1 MLAKLVFSYFYL
13 KERSE
18 KGQRSSTPGKSV
30 TVKASRISIPLSRF
44 RYALP
49 FRKDGTRQNITCD
62 TNIITLFNFDKDL
75 SKAFYKTERN
85 VIFHKLIKHDIRM
98 DISFNNIIY
107 LCNYLFVKSGMIYQ
121 LTPPALM
128 RQFEDIF
135 GQTDS

>member
-1 MLAKLVFSYFYL
+1 MLRNKFRLRFTL
-13 KERSE
+13 E
-18 KGQRSSTPGKSV
+18 
-30 TVKASRISIPLSRF
+30 PLD
-44 RYALP
+44 P
-49 FRKDGTRQNITCD
+49 
-62 TNIITLFNFDKDL
+62 NIITLFNFDKDL
-75 SKAFYKTERN
+75 AKAFYKTERN
-85 VIFHKLIKHDIRM
+85 VILHKLIKHDIRM